1 MGKAASSAASCSP
14 LSRFATGDA
23 LITAMNDP
31 TVLVSPSVMFSRRR
45 KLSSVRRKRSS
56 VCCVRLAKSS
66 AADESGAIGE
76 AVSAGAS
83 DSGASPWIAGARP
96 SAASS
101 AMTMRREANAKNC
114 GCAEYRTQRPS

>member
-31 TVLVSPSVMFSRRR
+31 TVLVSPSVMCSRRR

-56 VCCVRLAKSS
+56 VCRVRLAKSS

-83 DSGASPWIAGARP
+83 DSGASPW
-96 SAASS
+96 AASS
-101 AMTMRREANAKNC
+101 AMTTRREAHAKNC